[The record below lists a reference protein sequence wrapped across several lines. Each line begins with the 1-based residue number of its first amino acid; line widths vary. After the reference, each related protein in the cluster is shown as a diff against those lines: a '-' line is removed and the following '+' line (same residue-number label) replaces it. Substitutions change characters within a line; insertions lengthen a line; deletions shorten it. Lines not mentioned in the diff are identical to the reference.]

1 MQQAPQF
8 CLSRLVLLFDT
19 QTRILLFQTLV
30 KEKNRELAKADER
43 LQDVR
48 RSSLREVD
56 ADRAK
61 IKGLTDK
68 SFQDHGVAIDRLRDA
83 TSGIEKTQ
91 NQAGISFR
99 ISKNEKEFAACPSD
113 IEKTCEG
120 LEKKLKE
127 SNAAREQAE
136 NRCSKALC
144 ELEQQKADIITLA
157 AQLQEASSGGG
168 GLNML
173 DKENQIEGKKL
184 LNSLFKEGDRL
195 RGLKGALVK
204 LKTQFV
210 AAEEVFISVYF
221 NVLYFRSILSNRRLT
236 QLLWHNLPVPINL
249 MVVKKPPTF
258 IKRFLS

>member
-1 MQQAPQF
+1 
-8 CLSRLVLLFDT
+8 
-19 QTRILLFQTLV
+19 
-30 KEKNRELAKADER
+30 
-43 LQDVR
+43 
-48 RSSLREVD
+48 
-56 ADRAK
+56 
-61 IKGLTDK
+61 
-68 SFQDHGVAIDRLRDA
+68 
-83 TSGIEKTQ
+83 
-91 NQAGISFR
+91 
-99 ISKNEKEFAACPSD
+99 
-113 IEKTCEG
+113 
-120 LEKKLKE
+120 
-127 SNAAREQAE
+127 
-136 NRCSKALC
+136 
-144 ELEQQKADIITLA
+144 
-157 AQLQEASSGGG
+157 
-168 GLNML
+168 ML